1 MSAPLVR
8 RELRARPGRVLMVF
22 ATVVVAVAFT
32 TGAFGFSEQLSRLLA
47 PSDSAQAAVT
57 LPEGTVVVT
66 AETSGLATATA
77 LDDQLL
83 GRIRDVE
90 GVASAEGAYD
100 QPVAFDVGWRGPVD
114 RPQTLRGVVLS
125 STFRPEQWTVVEG
138 RAPSGP
144 DEVALD
150 AGGLLVANQQV
161 GGSGRLQLPTGTRD
175 VTVVGL
181 VAPVGSTAASG
192 AASNGASAGA
202 ATPGPTGGAGFD
214 GGSVSVAL
222 ADGHAVL
229 DPAVAP
235 ELLDAVGRVD
245 RVTVI
250 PEPGVG
256 PETLRSRLR
265 SALPDSV
272 RVDALTSAAASTQQT
287 VGTIEEGV
295 RLATVIYA
303 GVTVLVAV
311 LVVVNVLSVI
321 LAQRTR
327 ELGLLRLVGAR
338 RSTVAR
344 LVVSEAVVIGLAASV
359 VGGALGVVLAYVGA
373 RVVRVAGVDVDF
385 AVTWPMVVVALA
397 VGVLVTVLGSLWPA
411 VRASRVTPMDA
422 LSDTRAGADRPVR
435 GPVPVLAL
443 AIGFG
448 GAAWLASTS
457 SGGLG
462 GWTGAGIGACLV
474 IGFVGLAL
482 LSRWVVVPMA
492 AVAGAVLG
500 RISVPGRLGVGNARR
515 QPSRTAGAAS
525 TLMVGLALVAVVA
538 TVGASARTT
547 IDEQVR
553 ASGRADLYLERRGLV
568 RISMTSIEQLLALD
582 PGFIRTFSAAMSL
595 DGSVSGPD
603 GTSVSA
609 VTATLGPLVEV
620 ADLGLTA
627 GAPEGDVPGVMLS
640 ERTAEEL
647 GVGQGDEVT
656 VRSTSGREIALPVV
670 ATYRNTALFGG
681 AIVDRASAESIDAD
695 GTFELAAVELADGV
709 DPVAVGGG
717 MQALARDFNELYV
730 DTPESFA
737 ALRLAVADVAL
748 RVIGVMLV
756 GALGVGFMGL
766 AGTLALSTAERRRE
780 LVMLRAVGAKRRQIR
795 ALVWIEATF
804 IGAVATVV
812 GMGAGLVIGRVGS
825 TVAPESIIED
835 PVVPWGQLG
844 VVAGV
849 GIGVAWLVSLTVA
862 RRAARLP
869 PSEAGRL

>member
-1 MSAPLVR
+1 MPAPLVR

-47 PSDSAQAAVT
+47 PSDSVQAANT

-66 AETSGLATATA
+66 AETAGLATATA

-83 GRIRDVE
+83 DRIRAVD
-90 GVASAEGAYD
+90 GVASAEGSYD
-100 QPVAFDVGWRGPVD
+100 QPVAFEVGWRGPVD

-125 STFRPEQWTVVEG
+125 STYQPQRWSIVEG
-138 RAPSGP
+138 RPPAGP

-150 AGGLLVANQQV
+150 AGGLLVADQYV

-175 VTVVGL
+175 VTVTGL
-181 VAPVGSTAASG
+181 VAPA
-192 AASNGASAGA
+192 AGA
-202 ATPGPTGGAGFD
+202 PADGGTPAAATTPSAPVD
-214 GGSVSVAL
+214 GGSVNVAL
-222 ADGHAVL
+222 TDGHVIL

-250 PEPGVG
+250 PTSGTG
-256 PETLRSRLR
+256 PDALRQRLTE
-265 SALPDSV
+265 ALPESV
-272 RVDALTSAAASTQQT
+272 RVDAITSAAAATQQT
-287 VGTIEEGV
+287 VGTIEDGV
-295 RLATVIYA
+295 RTATIVYA
-303 GVTVLVAV
+303 GVTVLVAI

-338 RSTVAR
+338 RRTVAR
-344 LVVSEAVVIGLAASV
+344 IVVVEAVLIGTAASL
-359 VGGALGVVLAYVGA
+359 VGGALGVVLAYAGA

-385 AVTWPMVVVALA
+385 AVTWAMVVVALA
-397 VGVLVTVLGSLWPA
+397 VGLLVTVIGSLWPA
-411 VRASRVTPMDA
+411 LRASRVTPLDA

-435 GPVPVLAL
+435 APVPIACLAV
-443 AIGFG
+443 GFG
-448 GAAWLASTS
+448 GAAWIASQAE
-457 SGGLG
+457 GGLG
-462 GWTGAGIGACLV
+462 GWTGAGIGLCLV
-474 IGFVGLAL
+474 VGFVGLAL
-482 LSRWVVVPMA
+482 LSRWIVVPLA
-492 AVAGAVLG
+492 ATVGAVLG
-500 RISVPGRLGVGNARR
+500 RLSVPGRLGVGNARR

-553 ASGRADLYLERRGLV
+553 ASGRADLYVERRGLV
-568 RISMTSIEQLLALD
+568 RVSMGALEQVLGLD
-582 PGFIRTFSAAMSL
+582 PGFIEEVAAVQSF
-595 DGSVSGPD
+595 DGVVSGP
-603 GTSVSA
+603 GGASASA
-609 VTATLGPLVEV
+609 VASTLDVAARV
-620 ADLGLTA
+620 ADLGITA
-627 GAPEGDVPGVMLS
+627 GDLGSGTGAVSGVMVS
-640 ERTAEEL
+640 ERTGEEL
-647 GVGQGDEVT
+647 GVGLGDTVT
-656 VRSTSGREIALPVV
+656 VRSTSGQQLELPVV

-681 AIVDRASAESIDAD
+681 VIVDRDSAQLIDAD
-695 GTFELAAVELADGV
+695 GTFELAAIDLRDGIEGAW
-709 DPVAVGGG
+709 AVGGF
-717 MQALARDFNELYV
+717 QAVARSFNEVYV

-737 ALRLAVADVAL
+737 RLRLTVADVAL

-766 AGTLALSTAERRRE
+766 AGTLALSTSERRRE

-804 IGAVATVV
+804 IGAVATIV

-825 TVAPESIIED
+825 SVAPESIIED

-844 VVAGV
+844 LVAVVGL
-849 GIGVAWLVSLTVA
+849 GVAWLVSLGVA
-862 RRAARLP
+862 RRASRLP

>member
-1 MSAPLVR
+1 
-8 RELRARPGRVLMVF
+8 MVF

-47 PSDSAQAAVT
+47 PSDSVEAATT

-66 AETSGLATATA
+66 AETAGLATATA

-83 GRIRDVE
+83 ERIRAVD
-90 GVASAEGAYD
+90 GVASAEGSYD

-125 STFRPEQWTVVEG
+125 STFRPERWSIVEG

-150 AGGLLVANQQV
+150 AGGLLVANQYV

-175 VTVVGL
+175 VTVTAL
-181 VAPVGSTAASG
+181 VAPAGQVSGAPASG
-192 AASNGASAGA
+192 GATARP
-202 ATPGPTGGAGFD
+202 TPSVPVD
-214 GGSVSVAL
+214 GGSVNVPL
-222 ADGHAVL
+222 ADGHVVL

-250 PEPGVG
+250 PASGVG
-256 PETLRSRLR
+256 PDALRQRLTA
-265 SALPDSV
+265 ALPDSV
-272 RVDALTSAAASTQQT
+272 RVDAITSAAAATQQT

-295 RLATVIYA
+295 RTATIVYA
-303 GVTVLVAV
+303 GVTVLVAI

-338 RSTVAR
+338 RRTVAR
-344 LVVSEAVVIGLAASV
+344 IVVSEAVIIGTAASL

-385 AVTWPMVVVALA
+385 AVTWAMVVVALA
-397 VGVLVTVLGSLWPA
+397 VGLLVTVIGSLWPA
-411 VRASRVTPMDA
+411 LRASRVTPLDA

-435 GPVPVLAL
+435 GPVPVLCL
-443 AIGFG
+443 AAGFG
-448 GAAWLASTS
+448 GAAWVAASST
-457 SGGLG
+457 GGLG
-462 GWTGAGIGACLV
+462 GWTGVGIGVCLV
-474 IGFVGLAL
+474 VGFVGLAL
-482 LSRWVVVPMA
+482 LSRWVVVPLA
-492 AVAGAVLG
+492 AVVGAVLG
-500 RISVPGRLGVGNARR
+500 RLSVPGRLGVGNARR

-553 ASGRADLYLERRGLV
+553 ASGRADLYVERRGLV
-568 RISMTSIEQLLALD
+568 RVSLDSIEQLVRLD
-582 PGFIRTFSAAMSL
+582 PGFIHEFAEVQSF
-595 DGSVSGPD
+595 DGTVSGPD
-603 GTSVSA
+603 GRSVSA
-609 VTATLGPLVEV
+609 VASTLDVAARV
-620 ADLGLTA
+620 ADLGITA
-627 GAPEGDVPGVMLS
+627 GDLGSGNGAVNGVMVS
-640 ERTAEEL
+640 ERTGEEL
-647 GVGQGDEVT
+647 GVGLGDTVT
-656 VRSTSGREIALPVV
+656 ARSTSGQELELPVV

-681 AIVDRASAESIDAD
+681 VIVDRDSAQFIDAD
-695 GTFELAAVELADGV
+695 GTFELAAVDLRDGV
-709 DPVAVGGG
+709 DPAAVAGGF
-717 MQALARDFNELYV
+717 QLLTRSFNEVYV

-737 ALRLAVADVAL
+737 RLRLTVADVAL

-766 AGTLALSTAERRRE
+766 AGTLALSTSERRRE

-804 IGAVATVV
+804 IGAVATIV

-825 TVAPESIIED
+825 SVAPESIIED
-835 PVVPWGQLG
+835 PIVPWAQLG
-844 VVAGV
+844 LVAVVGL
-849 GIGVAWLVSLTVA
+849 GIAWLVSLGVA
-862 RRAARLP
+862 RRASRLP

>member
-8 RELRARPGRVLMVF
+8 RELRARPARVLMVF

-32 TGAFGFSEQLSRLLA
+32 TGAFGFSEQLGRLLA
-47 PSDSAQAAVT
+47 PTDSAQASIT

-83 GRIRDVE
+83 GRIRAVD

-125 STFRPEQWTVVEG
+125 STFGPERWTVVEG

-181 VAPVGSTAASG
+181 VAPAGSEGTVAFPTAG
-192 AASNGASAGA
+192 
-202 ATPGPTGGAGFD
+202 TGFD
-214 GGSVSVAL
+214 GGSVTVPLS
-222 ADGHAVL
+222 DGHAVL

-245 RVTVI
+245 RITVI
-250 PEPGVG
+250 PEPGVE
-256 PETLRSRLR
+256 PATLRSRLDA
-265 SALPDSV
+265 ALPDSV

-287 VGTIEEGV
+287 VGTIEDGV

-344 LVVSEAVVIGLAASV
+344 LVVSEAVIIGLAASV
-359 VGGALGVVLAYVGA
+359 IGGALGVVLAYVGA

-397 VGVLVTVLGSLWPA
+397 VGLLVTVLGSLWPA
-411 VRASRVTPMDA
+411 IRASRVTPMDA
-422 LSDTRAGADRPVR
+422 LSDTRTGADRPVR

-443 AIGFG
+443 VVGFG
-448 GAAWLASTS
+448 GGAWLASTS

-462 GWTGAGIGACLV
+462 GWTGAAIGVCLV
-474 IGFVGLAL
+474 VGFVGLAL

-492 AVAGAVLG
+492 AVAGAVIG

-553 ASGRADLYLERRGLV
+553 ASGRADLYVERRGLV
-568 RISMTSIEQLLALD
+568 RISMTTLEQLFALD
-582 PGFIRTFSAAMSL
+582 PGFIEEVAAVQSF
-595 DGSVSGPD
+595 D
-603 GTSVSA
+603 GTVVGPGGASASA
-609 VTATLGPLVEV
+609 VTASLEPAARVAELGI
-620 ADLGLTA
+620 TA
-627 GAPEGDVPGVMLS
+627 GDVGAGTATGMVNGVMVS
-640 ERTAEEL
+640 ERVGEEL
-647 GVGQGDEVT
+647 GVGLGDTVT
-656 VRSTSGREIALPVV
+656 VRSTSGLELELPVV

-681 AIVDRASAESIDAD
+681 VIVDRDSAQFIDAD
-695 GTFELAAVELADGV
+695 GTFELAAVDLVDGADPYVVGSGV
-709 DPVAVGGG
+709 
-717 MQALARDFNELYV
+717 QALARNFNELYV
-730 DTPESFA
+730 DTPETFA

-766 AGTLALSTAERRRE
+766 AGTLALSTSERRRE
-780 LVMLRAVGAKRRQIR
+780 LVMLRAVGAKRHQIR
-795 ALVWIEATF
+795 SLVWIEATF

-844 VVAGV
+844 VVAAV

>member
-1 MSAPLVR
+1 MPAPLVR
-8 RELRARPGRVLMVF
+8 RELRARPGRALMVF
-22 ATVVVAVAFT
+22 VTVVVAVAFT

-47 PSDSAQAAVT
+47 PSDSVQEAVT

-66 AETSGLATATA
+66 AETAGLATATA
-77 LDDQLL
+77 LDEQLL
-83 GRIRDVE
+83 QRVRAVE
-90 GVASAEGAYD
+90 GVASAEGSYD
-100 QPVAFDVGWRGPVD
+100 QPVAFEVGWYGPVD

-125 STFRPEQWTVVEG
+125 STCDPDRWSVVEG
-138 RAPSGP
+138 RPPVGP

-150 AGGLLVANQQV
+150 AGGLLVANEHV

-175 VTVVGL
+175 VTVTAL
-181 VAPVGSTAASG
+181 VAPAGAVAGTGADGASG
-192 AASNGASAGA
+192 LPRPSVPA
-202 ATPGPTGGAGFD
+202 D
-214 GGSVSVAL
+214 GGSVQVPLS
-222 ADGHAVL
+222 DGHVVL

-250 PEPGVG
+250 PVRGTDPD
-256 PETLRSRLR
+256 TLRRRLEA
-265 SALPDSV
+265 ALPESV
-272 RVDALTSAAASTQQT
+272 RVDAITSAAAATQQT

-295 RLATVIYA
+295 RTATVVYA
-303 GVTVLVAV
+303 GVTVLVSI

-338 RSTVAR
+338 RRTIAR
-344 LVVSEAVVIGLAASV
+344 VVVSEAVLIGAAASV
-359 VGGALGVVLAYVGA
+359 VGGALGVVLAYVGG
-373 RVVRVAGVDVDF
+373 RVVRVAGVDVEF
-385 AVTWPMVVVALA
+385 VVTWAMVVVAVA
-397 VGVLVTVLGSLWPA
+397 VGLLVTVVGSLWPA
-411 VRASRVTPMDA
+411 LRASRVTPLDA

-435 GPVPVLAL
+435 APVPIACLV
-443 AIGFG
+443 IGFG
-448 GAAWLASTS
+448 GAAWIASMG

-462 GWTGAGIGACLV
+462 GWNGAAIGLCLV
-474 IGFVGLAL
+474 VGFVGLAL
-482 LSRWVVVPMA
+482 LSRWVVVPLA
-492 AVAGAVLG
+492 ALVGALLG
-500 RISVPGRLGVGNARR
+500 RLSVPGRLGVGNARR

-553 ASGRADLYLERRGLV
+553 AAGRADLYVERRGLV
-568 RISMTSIEQLLALD
+568 RISMTAVEQLLQLD
-582 PGFIRTFSAAMSL
+582 PGFIEEVAEVMSF

-603 GTSVSA
+603 GESVSA
-609 VTATLGPLVEV
+609 VASTLGRATRV

-627 GAPEGDVPGVMLS
+627 GEPQDDTRGVMLS
-640 ERTAEEL
+640 ERTAETL
-647 GVGQGDEVT
+647 GVRTGAEVT
-656 VRSTSGREIALPVV
+656 VRSTSGQELRLPVV

-681 AIVDRASAESIDAD
+681 AVVDRVSAESIDAD
-695 GTFELAAVELADGV
+695 GTFELAAIDLRDGV
-709 DPVAVGGG
+709 DGEWAAGGFQVVA
-717 MQALARDFNELYV
+717 RSFNELYV

-737 ALRLAVADVAL
+737 RLRLTVADVAL

-780 LVMLRAVGAKRRQIR
+780 LVMLRAVGARRRQIR

-804 IGAVATVV
+804 IGAVATIV

-835 PVVPWGQLG
+835 PVVPWGQMGLVA
-844 VVAGV
+844 VVGLV
-849 GIGVAWLVSLTVA
+849 VAWLVSLGVA
-862 RRAARLP
+862 RRASRLP